1 MTEKY
6 MKVQRIEHGTVIDH
20 IFPGKAF
27 DVLSVLGLSS
37 DRSMSILINSHS
49 RKGGKK
55 DILKIEGVEL
65 SGEEANRVALV
76 SPRATINIIVGGEVV
91 KKFNAEAAFSPVRIQ
106 IAYRTRTSPSYRNSS
121 SVMTTATDT
130 FALIVR
136 GTLSTWQNG
145 SVPDL
150 ENHLTHSFASH
161 GQRDL
166 SRRYPGAIGSG

>member
-91 KKFNAEAAFSPVRIQ
+91 KKFNAEAPKV
-106 IAYRTRTSPSYRNSS
+106 
-121 SVMTTATDT
+121 
-130 FALIVR
+130 VR
-136 GTLSTWQNG
+136 GILTCSNPNCISNQNEPVISEFKLG
-145 SVPDL
+145 DDDGHRYVCTYCERDIVDL
-150 ENHLTHSFASH
+150 AKRIRS
-161 GQRDL
+161 
-166 SRRYPGAIGSG
+166 